1 MRQNSAKLC
10 HLLQKDAVSPPL
22 CHQAAF
28 QESATA
34 TRQTH
39 YVLLRIY
46 VGKLQ
51 QLLQFLG
58 VTVYGFCPQ

>member
-28 QESATA
+28 QESA
-34 TRQTH
+34 Q
-39 YVLLRIY
+39 
-46 VGKLQ
+46 LQ
-51 QLLQFLG
+51 G
-58 VTVYGFCPQ
+58 RHIMSNSGFMLANCNNFCSF